1 MELLIK
7 GGPVMFVLLAVSIFG
22 VAIILWKTVAV
33 LKVRAQHRR
42 FLEDPSASDCGIW
55 RDVLD
60 ALQVKGAAPCLSLDE
75 LQVHVS
81 RFASKK
87 LRSLEKG
94 LRELSM
100 LAHMSP
106 FLGLLG
112 TVIGMI
118 NAFRQLEGA
127 GMRVNPAILAGGVW
141 EALLTTAFG
150 ISIALPLLLAFHLL
164 DGVVDTIRDNL
175 EGLVEVESRRVWRDR
190 ADESLS
196 SNTHVA
202 AVQASAAEARRYEN

>member
-1 MELLIK
+1 
-7 GGPVMFVLLAVSIFG
+7 MFVLLAVSIFG
-22 VAIILWKTVAV
+22 LAIILWKAAAIIT
-33 LKVRAQHRR
+33 VRAQYNR
-42 FLEDPSASDCGIW
+42 FQKKKAASDAGVW
-55 RDVLD
+55 TEVLTALD
-60 ALQVKGAAPCLSLDE
+60 ASARAAGCKSLAE
-75 LQVHVS
+75 LQVRAS

-87 LRSLEKG
+87 LRTLEKG

-118 NAFRQLEGA
+118 KAFQQLEGA
-127 GMRVNPAILAGGVW
+127 GMQVNPAILAGGVW

-164 DGVVDTIRDNL
+164 DGAVDTIRDNL
-175 EGLVEVESRRVWRDR
+175 EGLIEIESHKLWNEIRSEGMS
-190 ADESLS
+190 A
-196 SNTHVA
+196 THVVA
-202 AVQASAAEARRYEN
+202 THASAAQARRYEN